1 MKKLLVAFLF
11 MTFTITSIQS
21 QTTNTDSTNLTLK
34 KKVTEWVSS
43 LNLSDADKEQRVQL
57 IVFTHL
63 KAITDWHN
71 THSYTLVPE
80 GMNPR
85 TGDKLSTL
93 DRQMIIDSSQPA
105 SVHQNLMDGLR
116 KELTEEQVEL
126 ILDKYTVGKVAF
138 TLNGYKSIVT
148 DLTAE
153 EEKVILVNLKK
164 AREIAVDYK
173 SMNQISAI
181 FDIYKT
187 KNEQYLNGNGR
198 NWRALYKA
206 YSEAAKAKKA
216 AAIQNATK

>member
-1 MKKLLVAFLF
+1 MKKSFVALLIMTL
-11 MTFTITSIQS
+11 TFTTIQS
-21 QTTNTDSTNLTLK
+21 QTVSDSTTMSLK

-43 LNLSDADKEQRVQL
+43 LNLSDAAKEQRVQL

-63 KAITDWHN
+63 KAITEWHN
-71 THSYTLVPE
+71 SHSYTLVPE

-93 DRQMIIDSSQPA
+93 DRQMIIDSSQPV

-116 KELTEEQVEL
+116 KELSEEQVEM

-153 EEKVILVNLKK
+153 EEKVILTNLKK

-181 FDIYKT
+181 FEIFKT
-187 KNEQYLNGNGR
+187 KNEQYLIGNGR
-198 NWRALYKA
+198 NWRALHKA

-216 AAIQNATK
+216 AKAAEPNK